1 MGQSL
6 HHLHLHDL
14 LGTLH
19 LLDLSYTVIIQLHF
33 TFLNWFKNDNVL
45 SSSLWPKRCLIFIV
59 KTRIRETKASPRRFL
74 RRLVLRQG
82 GRLFPAKPV
91 PVSDRHYGTHRLR
104 RRRCTQGLY
113 LSITKNIFDQRLNTT
128 PWFVSW
134 FTYVLSHL
142 FKFMWMS
149 IKVFDFKDFWS
160 LIFEHLLF

>member
-82 GRLFPAKPV
+82 GRLLPAKPV

-104 RRRCTQGLY
+104 RRRCTQGPY

-142 FKFMWMS
+142 FKFMLMS
-149 IKVFDFKDFWS
+149 IKVFDLKGFWS